1 MSMFASTP
9 QQNVEKSFEA
19 FYEGWLAR
27 HEILFEQLQSV
38 TPDDDSVQQRK
49 LIEQVLCHYEQ
60 FLEEKSNVANGDV
73 FILFSSPWLSS
84 YERSLLW
91 NGDYKPSLILRLAD
105 GAVKSLTPE
114 QREKMERV
122 RDETKRA
129 EREVSEAMASVQES
143 MASPHMVALIRMV
156 DGEKTEQETALQGL
170 KEALKKVSE
179 RGDALRALTM
189 KKAVEILSPPQ
200 TVQLLTATMR
210 FQMRVRKYGLHRD
223 EVGPSH

>member
-9 QQNVEKSFEA
+9 KQNLQKSFET

-27 HEILFEQLQSV
+27 HENLLQQLLSV
-38 TPDDDSVQQRK
+38 SPDDAEQRMM
-49 LIEQVLCHYEQ
+49 IEQVLCHYQQ

-73 FILFSSPWLSS
+73 FLLFSPPWLSA

-91 NGDYKPSLILRLAD
+91 IGDYKPSLILRLAD
-105 GAVKSLTPE
+105 RAVNSFTPE
-114 QREKMERV
+114 QRDKMERV

-143 MASPHMVALIRMV
+143 MASPRMLALVRVV
-156 DGEKTEQETALQGL
+156 DGEITEQELALRGL

-179 RGDALRALTM
+179 RGDALRASTM
-189 KKAVEILSPPQ
+189 RKVVEILSPPQ
-200 TVQLLTATMR
+200 TVQLLAATMR

-223 EVGPSH
+223 DVGPSG